1 MRVHLYSPPTC
12 LYATD
17 LKRLGLDRTRAD
29 IYSDRR
35 PIPSDFT
42 ILVDGNAREVEA
54 RSGRVVDGPRINR
67 STELRLVLK
76 EGSDLAADVDQSPG
90 IAKVPSFLL
99 DKPGFLEVGAVFPV
113 FANEHGVVYT
123 KRGHLGTNT
132 IMVATRNS
140 EGGENVQMWEV
151 SLVNQA
157 RVNPRGG
164 RSVAD
169 NWFVQ
174 VREIACSD
182 DSSSDDIYFPTST
195 ELDALPPNVGIL
207 TWWMPAGPYGQIVA
221 RNRSG
226 QYIKLPV
233 HFNGW
238 RREVYSGQV
247 VLPLRPTPGTRIR
260 YTTVREDRYSFG
272 EAAGLSFV

>member
-1 MRVHLYSPPTC
+1 

-17 LKRLGLDRTRAD
+17 LKRLGLDRTRAN

-35 PIPSDFT
+35 PIPNDFT
-42 ILVDGNAREVEA
+42 VLVDDNAREIA
-54 RSGRVVDGPRINR
+54 QSGRIANGPRINR

-76 EGSDLAADVDQSPG
+76 EGSDLVADVDQSLG
-90 IAKVPSFLL
+90 IAKVPSFMLAE
-99 DKPGFLEVGAVFPV
+99 PGFLEVGATFPV
-113 FANEHGVVYT
+113 FDNEHGVAYT
-123 KRGHLGTNT
+123 KREHPGINT
-132 IMVATRNS
+132 ITVATRNS
-140 EGGENVQMWEV
+140 ESGENVQMWEV

-174 VREIACSD
+174 VREIACND
-182 DSSSDDIYFPTST
+182 DSSSDDICFPTST
-195 ELDALPPNVGIL
+195 ELDALAPNVGIL

-221 RNRSG
+221 RNRNG
-226 QYIKLPV
+226 QYIELVV

-238 RREVYSGQV
+238 RREVYNGRAA
-247 VLPLRPTPGTRIR
+247 LPIRPMPGARIR
-260 YTTVREDRYSFG
+260 YTTVREDRYG
-272 EAAGLSFV
+272 IREAAGLSFV